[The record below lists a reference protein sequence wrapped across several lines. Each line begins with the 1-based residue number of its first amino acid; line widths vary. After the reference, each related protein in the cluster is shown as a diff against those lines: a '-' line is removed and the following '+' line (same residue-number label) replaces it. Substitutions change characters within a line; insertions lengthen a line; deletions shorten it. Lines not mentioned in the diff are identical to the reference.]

1 MTQGLS
7 TDDIAGRP
15 RADESASQSEPDPV
29 ATPDA
34 ATQQAGVE
42 LPLLDEGEADAFLG
56 RWREV
61 QSRFVD
67 DPQAAVRDG
76 DGLVA
81 ELMQAL
87 ARRFSE
93 RKGDLEEQ
101 WNKGGQ
107 PDTEDLRLALQQY
120 RSFFQRLLA
129 T

>member
-7 TDDIAGRP
+7 TDDIAGRSTEEEP
-15 RADESASQSEPDPV
+15 AEPPVSASGGAAADTTAD
-29 ATPDA
+29 AT
-34 ATQQAGVE
+34 E
-42 LPLLDEGEADAFLG
+42 LPLLDDVEADDFLA
-56 RWREV
+56 RWSEV

-67 DPQAAVRDG
+67 DPQGAVKDG

-101 WNKGGQ
+101 WNQGGEAE
-107 PDTEDLRLALQQY
+107 TEELRLALQQY
-120 RSFFQRLLA
+120 RSFFQRLLS

>member
-7 TDDIAGRP
+7 TDDIAGRSTEEEP
-15 RADESASQSEPDPV
+15 AEPPVSAPGGAAADTTTD
-29 ATPDA
+29 AT
-34 ATQQAGVE
+34 E
-42 LPLLDEGEADAFLG
+42 LPLLDDVEADDFLA
-56 RWREV
+56 RWSEV

-67 DPQAAVRDG
+67 DPQGAVKDG

-93 RKGDLEEQ
+93 RKGDLEER
-101 WNKGGQ
+101 WNQGGE
-107 PDTEDLRLALQQY
+107 PETEELRLALQQY
-120 RSFFQRLLA
+120 RSFFQRLLS

>member
-1 MTQGLS
+1 MTPGLS

-15 RADESASQSEPDPV
+15 GAGRPEPSAPEPP
-29 ATPDA
+29 A
-34 ATQQAGVE
+34 QQDVVQT
-42 LPLLDEGEADAFLG
+42 PLLDDGEADAFLG

-67 DPQAAVRDG
+67 DPQGAVRDG

-101 WNKGGQ
+101 WNRGGQ
-107 PDTEDLRLALQQY
+107 PETEDLRLALQQY

>member
-1 MTQGLS
+1 MTQGLT
-7 TDDIAGRP
+7 TDDLAGRP
-15 RADESASQSEPDPV
+15 AAGEPEP
-29 ATPDA
+29 TQPDLA
-34 ATQQAGVE
+34 EQRDVPAQRDVVE
-42 LPLLDEGEADAFLG
+42 TPLLDEGESDAFLG

-67 DPQAAVRDG
+67 DPQGAVRDG

-101 WNKGGQ
+101 WNQGGQ
-107 PDTEDLRLALQQY
+107 PETEDLRLALQQY